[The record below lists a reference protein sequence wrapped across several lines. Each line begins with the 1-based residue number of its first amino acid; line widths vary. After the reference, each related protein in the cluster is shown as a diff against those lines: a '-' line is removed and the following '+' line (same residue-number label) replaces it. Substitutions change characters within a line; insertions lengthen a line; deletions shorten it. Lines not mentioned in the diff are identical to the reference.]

1 MNRMVLLKWASGITL
16 VIIVAAGVSWA
27 AWSFGEAQGFLDGY
41 RYGVGEGYD
50 FGYNDGKDGV
60 ASDVGRHQA
69 NIGVGVRLWP
79 W

>member
-1 MNRMVLLKWASGITL
+1 MNRNVPLKWASGIALAIL
-16 VIIVAAGVSWA
+16 VVAGASWV

-41 RYGVGEGYD
+41 GYGVEEGYTI
-50 FGYNDGKDGV
+50 GYADGQYGV
-60 ASDVGRHQA
+60 SPDARRAHG